1 MSRPHISLDDALHE
15 YYKLKDRYDEVYDKK
30 KMSIMSDET
39 LNIIQKRRKIGKLKS
54 SRRCVICKGV
64 GGTIFTDENRVLKA
78 VCGSVTN
85 PCGLNIEI
93 AKGKIENIG
102 ELIRDTYKK
111 IEEIKENI
119 IKYKLDLLFR
129 YITDEQLSQKFGEAK
144 KSLDVY
150 LERYDKLYGKYI
162 DIVINPEIQNEL
174 KTLNVEL
181 YVYIGQLNQLINEFD
196 ATGEIEKI
204 RNMIDI
210 YLSSI
215 IPLTKKIR
223 DTMYVYISIEYDE
236 KTNEHRLI
244 QKKYSIKSMEV
255 DIEHPQVISF
265 TK

>member
-15 YYKLKDRYDEVYDKK
+15 YYKLKDRYHEVYDKK

-39 LNIIQKRRKIGKLKS
+39 LNNIQKRRKIDKLKS
-54 SRRCVICKGV
+54 SRKCVICKGV

-102 ELIRDTYKK
+102 VLIRDTYNK

-129 YITDEQLSQKFGEAK
+129 YITDEQLLQKFGEAK

-162 DIVINPEIQNEL
+162 DIVINPENENEL
-174 KTLNVEL
+174 KRLNVEL

-196 ATGEIEKI
+196 ATGEIEKV

-223 DTMYVYISIEYDE
+223 DTTYVYNNIEFDE
-236 KTNEHRLI
+236 KTNEYRLI

-255 DIEHPQVISF
+255 DIEHAQVISF